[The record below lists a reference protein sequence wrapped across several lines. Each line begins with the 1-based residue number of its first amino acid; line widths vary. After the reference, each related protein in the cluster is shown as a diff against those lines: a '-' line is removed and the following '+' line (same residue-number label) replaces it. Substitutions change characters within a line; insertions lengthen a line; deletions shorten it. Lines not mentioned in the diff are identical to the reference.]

1 MVDGGREMKRRNVLA
16 LDPQGDLAEQL
27 SQVVADDQVLH
38 SADSVATA
46 KKILAKEH
54 CSVGLVVLDESTPLL
69 QEDIERLIASAPT
82 TEWIGLVSPSSL
94 ESKAFQS
101 FILNAFHDYHT
112 LPIDPHRLAMSIG
125 HACGKARL
133 RLALVNENDAAGRFG
148 ICGTSPVM
156 VRFFRQMEK
165 VIEAELPVLIGG
177 ESGTGKELVARAI
190 HDYSSRA
197 DQPFV
202 VVNCGAIPSNLIQS
216 ELFGHEKG
224 AFTGAT
230 QRKIGSIEA
239 ANGGVLFLD
248 EIGDLPLGLQANL
261 LRVLQEHAITRLG
274 STQAIPVDFRFV
286 AATHVDLQEAISAGR
301 FREDLFYR
309 LNVIQLQL
317 PPLRERRDDVRL
329 LAETVLRNF
338 SSGTAKR
345 KVSGFSSEAISAME
359 AFHWPGNV
367 RELINR
373 VHRAVIMSESKLVT
387 AADLGLETFVPERQ
401 SVTLEAARALFE
413 RDIIE
418 SSLRANGNN
427 VTKAAQQLGISRV
440 TLYRVINKFNIE
452 LGAKGP
458 KGPKAKAGPCRV

>member
-1 MVDGGREMKRRNVLA
+1 MKRRNVLA
-16 LDPQGDLAEQL
+16 IDPQGHLADQL
-27 SQVVADDQVLH
+27 SLVVAEDQMLH
-38 SADSVATA
+38 CVDAVAGA

-54 CSVGLVVLDESTPLL
+54 CCVGLIVLDLLTPQL
-69 QEDIERLIASAPT
+69 QEEVERLIASAPT
-82 TEWIGLVSPSSL
+82 TEWIGIVSAKSL
-94 ESKAFQS
+94 ESRDFQV

-112 LPIDPHRLAMSIG
+112 LPIDPGRLAVSIG
-125 HACGKARL
+125 HACGKARM
-133 RLALVNENDAAGRFG
+133 RLALVSENDPSGRFG

-156 VRFFRQMEK
+156 VGFFRQLEK
-165 VIEAELPVLIGG
+165 VVDAELPVLIGG

-190 HDYSSRA
+190 HSYSIRSGK
-197 DQPFV
+197 PFV
-202 VVNCGAIPSNLIQS
+202 VVNCGAIPVNLIQS

-248 EIGDLPLGLQANL
+248 EIGDLPLGMQANL
-261 LRVLQEHAITRLG
+261 LRVLQEQAITRLG
-274 STQAIPVDFRFV
+274 STQSIPVDFRLV
-286 AATHVDLQEAISAGR
+286 AATHVDLQEAIQAGR

-309 LNVIQLQL
+309 LNVIHLQM
-317 PPLRERRDDVRL
+317 PPLRERLGDVRL

-338 SSGTAKR
+338 ASSTQRR
-345 KVSGFSSEAISAME
+345 KVSGFTSDAIGAME

-373 VHRAVIMSESKLVT
+373 VHRAVIMSDSKLIT
-387 AADLGLETFVPERQ
+387 AADLGLETFVQESR
-401 SVTLEAARALFE
+401 SVTLEAARASFE

-440 TLYRVINKFNIE
+440 TFYRVINKFNIE
-452 LGAKGP
+452 LGS
-458 KGPKAKAGPCRV
+458 KGPKAKTGPCRV